1 MVKCLLL
8 LPIILLFV
16 GIAFVFVCLYKLF
29 FINSIPMVDCSY
41 DCLNTPTA
49 TIREIST
56 KYQHRIRGSVRLSQ
70 GRIKS
75 IEEIYETKNKII
87 FP

>member
-1 MVKCLLL
+1 MLKCLLL

-16 GIAFVFVCLYKLF
+16 GIMFVVAYLFKLLF
-29 FINSIPMVDCSY
+29 NSTTSIIDCSY
-41 DCLNTPTA
+41 ECLTA
-49 TIREIST
+49 SSEVIKEVST
-56 KYQHRIRGSVRLSQ
+56 KYAYRIRGSVRLSQ

-75 IEEIYETKNKII
+75 IEDVKAIKNSIV